1 MTKSILV
8 PIDISADK
16 SSTPAIAIAQDLAK
30 LNDGKLTLLNV
41 VEQFTGYTSA
51 YLPEDFYEKAKLEA
65 MDTLKE
71 VAARHG
77 LSDTADIVV
86 REGTPANEILNH
98 AKDIKADIIV
108 IPSHDPGLV
117 DFFLG
122 SVAARVVRHAH
133 CSVMV
138 VRETK

>member
-8 PIDISADK
+8 PIDV
-16 SSTPAIAIAQDLAK
+16 STDDAGASAIAIAKDLAK
-30 LNDGKLTLLNV
+30 LQDGRLILLNV

-51 YLPEDFYEKAKLEA
+51 FLPDDFYERAGKEAKSALQEIA
-65 MDTLKE
+65 QK
-71 VAARHG
+71 HG
-77 LSDTADIVV
+77 ISGATDLVV
-86 REGTPANEILNH
+86 REGTPATEILSH
-98 AKDIKADIIV
+98 AKEIKADVIV
-108 IPSHDPGLV
+108 IPSHDPELA

-138 VRETK
+138 VRGS